1 MPFYVP
7 PKEHSFDMGKE
18 PNYIVPVIAS
28 FSTKGGVQPLYFQFD
43 EKTIKVMSVH
53 WCEKKYD
60 AFYFE
65 CTAELDG
72 YIREVNLTFFPN
84 ENRWFMKP
92 RH

>member
-53 WCEKKYD
+53 WCEKKYN
-60 AFYFE
+60 AFHFE

-92 RH
+92 K

>member
-43 EKTIKVMSVH
+43 EKTIKVMSEIGRAHV
-53 WCEKKYD
+53 
-60 AFYFE
+60 
-65 CTAELDG
+65 
-72 YIREVNLTFFPN
+72 
-84 ENRWFMKP
+84 
-92 RH
+92 